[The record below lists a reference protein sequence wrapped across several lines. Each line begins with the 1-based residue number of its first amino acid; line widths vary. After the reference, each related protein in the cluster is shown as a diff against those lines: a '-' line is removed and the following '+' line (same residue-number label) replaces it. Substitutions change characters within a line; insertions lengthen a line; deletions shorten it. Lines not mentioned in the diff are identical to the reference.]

1 MQWPRF
7 KCGHHHER
15 SVLLLEHCFHFIRA
29 LHEAIFHGAE
39 QREELG
45 DITEEPRTKNTICNQ
60 EERLRRK

>member
-1 MQWPRF
+1 MEWRRF

-15 SVLLLEHCFHFIRA
+15 GVILLQHCFNFIGA

-45 DITEEPRTKNTICNQ
+45 DIAEEPCTKNAIGN
-60 EERLRRK
+60 